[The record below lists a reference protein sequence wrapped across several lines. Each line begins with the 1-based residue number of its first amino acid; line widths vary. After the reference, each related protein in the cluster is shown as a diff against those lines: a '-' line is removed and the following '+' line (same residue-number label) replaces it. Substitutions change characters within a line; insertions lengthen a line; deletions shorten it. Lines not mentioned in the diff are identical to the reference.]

1 MQKDVA
7 SGARGKGDWGFLPWA
22 GSEGEA
28 TPASASHLHWPADR
42 SISGGSSISISE
54 ADLASALGV
63 IECFGE
69 I

>member
-22 GSEGEA
+22 GREGEA
-28 TPASASHLHWPADR
+28 TPESASHPHGPADR
-42 SISGGSSISISE
+42 SISSGSSISISE

-63 IECFGE
+63 IECLRE